1 MVRILLANEE
11 RWKEGGIYI
20 YRYGEDEDEDEDEIS
35 GGKWSSWKCKH
46 LILEKLKHAG
56 LGVVDILIRRDGGE
70 NKKQCAECRD
80 DDDDCDLHGLVFQLE
95 ERVLLESLRVSSGS

>member
-1 MVRILLANEE
+1 M
-11 RWKEGGIYI
+11 
-20 YRYGEDEDEDEDEIS
+20 
-35 GGKWSSWKCKH
+35 
-46 LILEKLKHAG
+46 
-56 LGVVDILIRRDGGE
+56 DILIRRDGGE